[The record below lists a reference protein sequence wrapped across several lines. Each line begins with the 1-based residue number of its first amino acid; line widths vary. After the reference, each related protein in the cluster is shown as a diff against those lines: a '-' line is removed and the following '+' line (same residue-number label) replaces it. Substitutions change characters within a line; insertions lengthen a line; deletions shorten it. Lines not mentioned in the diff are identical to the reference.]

1 VTFRIK
7 IILIFLFS
15 TIHIF
20 SQNRRADKE
29 IDKLNCKKNNTLNPE
44 ELLKVFPYG
53 ISEKVILVS
62 YQNHIPGIIG
72 EELQKQLD
80 KFAGQKIDS
89 AELSQFKEI
98 KILETSEIVK
108 IADIIY
114 NYGYKSK
121 PTIYEATKCYF
132 PQNAILFIDKE
143 GKLFSFIELCF
154 GCSRFRTNIDKINLG
169 DECSQKY
176 DMIKE
181 FFKDNNILYGTI
193 ENAL

>member
-1 VTFRIK
+1 M
-7 IILIFLFS
+7 FLTK
-15 TIHIF
+15 TI
-20 SQNRRADKE
+20 SRDNRRR
-29 IDKLNCKKNNTLNPE
+29 T
-44 ELLKVFPYG
+44 
-53 ISEKVILVS
+53 S
-62 YQNHIPGIIG
+62 
-72 EELQKQLD
+72 KQLD

-98 KILETSEIVK
+98 KILETSKIVK
-108 IADIIY
+108 LADIIY

-154 GCSRFRTNIDKINLG
+154 GCSQFRTNIDKINLG

-181 FFKDNNILYGTI
+181 FFKDNNILYGTV

>member
-1 VTFRIK
+1 MTFRIK

-15 TIHIF
+15 TIHLF

-29 IDKLNCKKNNTLNPE
+29 IDKLNCKRNNTLNPE
-44 ELLKVFPYG
+44 ELLKIFPYG
-53 ISEKVILVS
+53 ISEKIILVS
-62 YQNHIPGIIG
+62 YQNHTPGIIG
-72 EELQKQLD
+72 EDLQKQLD

-89 AELSQFKEI
+89 AGLNRFKEI
-98 KILETSEIVK
+98 KILETPEIVK
-108 IADIIY
+108 LADIIY
-114 NYGYKSK
+114 NYGYKSE
-121 PTIYEATKCYF
+121 PTIYEAAKCYF

-154 GCSRFRTNIDKINLG
+154 GCSKFRTNIDKITLG
-169 DECSQKY
+169 EECSQKY

-181 FFKDNNILYGTI
+181 FFKENRILYGTV